1 MEKPRRLAQPARPL
15 GGASTVRLVLQR
27 GRMAALASLLAAC
40 STSAGSAHPTAE
52 TAALAGATTQ
62 EAESGSESGS
72 GSGSGSGSE
81 AGIGHLSRCFTES
94 YAGTTFLEGSAEGS
108 DFLLVPSGKRFVW
121 DDGKAKTPDEQ
132 RDAPDIQDT
141 IAAPYP
147 AGVSP
152 LQVAPTTDPGR
163 VRHEPLLRAL
173 YGATRAEVA
182 KQTEVVDWFGQKLRM
197 SHRFGAAAA
206 LRKVAT
212 ELAALPADAKQFYAP
227 SPGTFNWRRIAG
239 ESHLSAHSFGI
250 AIDLPVASSDYWR
263 WTKEY
268 RNRIP
273 LEIVA
278 AFERH
283 GFVWGGKWLH
293 FDTMHFEFRPE
304 LLHPACR
311 AGGPT
316 SAP

>member
-1 MEKPRRLAQPARPL
+1 MEKPRRLAQPARPI
-15 GGASTVRLVLQR
+15 GAADTLRLLRQR
-27 GRMAALASLLAAC
+27 WHMAAFASLVAAC
-40 STSAGSAHPTAE
+40 STSAATGPSAAE
-52 TAALAGATTQ
+52 TEMQAGTTTQ
-62 EAESGSESGS
+62 EAASGS
-72 GSGSGSGSE
+72 GSGSGSGSD

-94 YAGTTFLEGSAEGS
+94 YDGTTFLDGSAEGS
-108 DFLLVPSGKRFVW
+108 DFLLAPSGERFVW
-121 DDGKAKTPDEQ
+121 DDGQAKTPDEQ
-132 RDAPDIQDT
+132 RGAPDIQDT
-141 IAAPYP
+141 VAAPYP
-147 AGVSP
+147 IGV
-152 LQVAPTTDPGR
+152 LATDIAPTADPGR

-182 KQTEVVDWFGQKLRM
+182 SQTEVVDWFGQKLRM
-197 SHRFGAAAA
+197 SRRFGAAAA
-206 LRKVAT
+206 LQKVAT

-227 SPGTFNWRRIAG
+227 SPGTFNWRHIAG

-293 FDTMHFEFRPE
+293 FDTMHFEYRPE